1 MNSINNILEFIQ
13 KNTDIK
19 IKDIKQNE
27 QKECERVLEKAKIL
41 IKQQEEENKE
51 KILKKKKELEN
62 SFNVQ
67 LKQLKNKII
76 YNKKDEI
83 LQKTINLAI
92 EEFCEQNENIYINF
106 IENLIYKNIQNEEY
120 SLIFGIKDFCKFK
133 HSLIKKVKHEIENV
147 VEVKCSENFYYGFK
161 IYSEKY
167 ILNFEIKNIFLENIQ
182 KLKAVASEA
191 LNMDG
196 VLN

>member
-27 QKECERVLEKAKIL
+27 REECEKIL
-41 IKQQEEENKE
+41 EETKTLIKKQEEENKE
-51 KILKKKKELEN
+51 KILNKKKELESN
-62 SFNVQ
+62 FNVQ
-67 LKQLKNKII
+67 LKQLKNKVI

-83 LQKTINLAI
+83 LEKTINLAI
-92 EEFCEQNENIYINF
+92 EEFCEQSDNVYRNF
-106 IENLIYKNIQNEEY
+106 IEKLIYKNIQNEKY
-120 SLIFGIKDFCKFK
+120 SLIFGIKDYYKLEYN
-133 HSLIKKVKHEIENV
+133 LIQKVSNEIENV
-147 VEVKCSENFYYGFK
+147 VEIKYSKDFNYGFK
-161 IYSEKY
+161 ISSEKY

-182 KLKAVASEA
+182 KLKTVASKA

-196 VLN
+196 VL